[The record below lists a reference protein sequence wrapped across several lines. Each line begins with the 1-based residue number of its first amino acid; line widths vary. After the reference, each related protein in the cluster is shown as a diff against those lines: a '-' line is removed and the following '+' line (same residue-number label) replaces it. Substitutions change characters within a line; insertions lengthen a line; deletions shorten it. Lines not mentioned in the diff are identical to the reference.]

1 MSISGRNSILAVV
14 LIITTAV
21 CLRAPITSVGAILY
35 CIIEELKLS
44 GTVAGSI
51 TTIPLVVMALFS
63 PFVSRISEK
72 QGIGRSLFMG
82 MVLMIGG
89 ILLRSFGGV
98 AGLLVGTAII
108 AMGITFGN
116 VLVPAIIKIFFP
128 DKVGAMTGI
137 YTTTMSTCS
146 GIGAGLSVPVAVG
159 LGLGWRLMF
168 CTWAVTSL
176 ICMCVVIVY
185 IRVNPEKYAAEKQH
199 PGSGP
204 SEPESDCV
212 QMTAD
217 CKLSDSDCQKLVADC
232 KSAQYGVAGTESN
245 SANPSRKQLYRI
257 PMAWYLAVM
266 FAGQSCV
273 FYTLTAWLPTIIT
286 DRGFTAGAA
295 GTVAMIFQVAAIP
308 ANFLVP
314 VIAGRVKKVGALA
327 SGVAALG
334 LAGVV
339 FIFFAQSMP
348 AFYIG
353 AALVELGVGGV
364 FSLNLALYGMKTDNG
379 VDAARISGFAQS
391 AGYLLAAAG
400 PMAAGILY
408 DLASDWTLPLIFCIC
423 VMIADIIASYLAGS
437 GNKIFVAKI

>member
-1 MSISGRNSILAVV
+1 MSISRRNSILAVV

-35 CIIEELKLS
+35 CIIEDLKLS

-72 QGIGRSLFMG
+72 KGIGRSLFMG

-98 AGLLVGTAII
+98 SGLLAGTAII

-176 ICMCVVIVY
+176 ICMCVVMVY
-185 IRVNPEKYAAEKQH
+185 IRVNPEKYAEGRTAN
-199 PGSGP
+199 PSGLGK
-204 SEPESDCV
+204 EQQSDNRI
-212 QMTAD
+212 Q
-217 CKLSDSDCQKLVADC
+217 
-232 KSAQYGVAGTESN
+232 
-245 SANPSRKQLYRI
+245 SANPPRKQLYRI

-334 LAGVV
+334 LVGVI

-408 DLASDWTLPLIFCIC
+408 DLTSDWTLPLIFCIG
-423 VMIADIIASYLAGS
+423 VMVADIIASYLAGS
-437 GNKIFVAKI
+437 GNKI